1 MILEHMIAM
10 QKLLPIREI
19 ITQLD
24 NYLIIRV
31 SKKTKIKLQEICMK
45 NKHLMLIQK
54 STNNLILWET

>member
-1 MILEHMIAM
+1 MILEHMIAI

-31 SKKTKIKLQEICMK
+31 SKKTKSKLQENCIK

>member
-31 SKKTKIKLQEICMK
+31 STKTKSKLQEICMK

>member
-1 MILEHMIAM
+1 MILEHMIAI

-31 SKKTKIKLQEICMK
+31 SKKTKSKLQEICIK